1 MLNRGV
7 VPQILSKPHLGIP
20 YDYPRYEVCSTR
32 SYGERQERQ
41 LKKDMF
47 KSFYREQYV
56 FWR

>member
-1 MLNRGV
+1 MTTPAMKYEAPVASNESAMLG
-7 VPQILSKPHLGIP
+7 P
-20 YDYPRYEVCSTR
+20 C
-32 SYGERQERQ
+32 YGERQERQ